1 MARTALVKT
10 TAPGFWS
17 TIGAALTKA
26 AGDVANGNYFE
37 ISGECLLIAWN
48 NSASPYTITIT
59 SVADPTYGRSGNVTA
74 QSLAADEI
82 RIFRLVPNG
91 WAQPNGQVYVDVSN
105 AAITMGVIQ
114 L

>member
-1 MARTALVKT
+1 MARTVLVKT
-10 TAPGFWS
+10 AAPGFWS

-26 AGDVANGNYFE
+26 AGDVGNGNYFE

-59 SVADPTYGRSGNVTA
+59 SVADPTYGRSGSVVA
-74 QSLAADEI
+74 QTLAADEI
-82 RIFRLVPNG
+82 RFFRLVPIGWMQANG
-91 WAQPNGQVYVDVSN
+91 WVHVDVSN
-105 AAITMGVIQ
+105 AAITIGVVQ